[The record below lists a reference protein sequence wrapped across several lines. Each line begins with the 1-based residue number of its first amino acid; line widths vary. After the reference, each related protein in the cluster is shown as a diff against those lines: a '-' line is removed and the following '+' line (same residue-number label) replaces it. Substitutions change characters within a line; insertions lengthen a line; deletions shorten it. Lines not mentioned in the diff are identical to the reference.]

1 MASQEN
7 LSFES
12 WKKSMISRSPTF
24 HYWNIILHFEILVF
38 IFIRAHRQKFFYL
51 FVESLETLV
60 PWFFALDHVNY
71 ARWIPIHLRDMK
83 ALPVHVKD
91 QLRSCWVISKSQK
104 KYSCMPIDQAHEQNN
119 ELVKGSGGAV
129 GLTENPSAFRRWM
142 VAGPEQARILTEFE
156 SLFLESEEHNS
167 QQHEQGHSTQQL
179 FKKQVNSLAEVI
191 SSMGNPFLDDCPEL
205 LILDTRNYA
214 SDAVV
219 PTVQTIE
226 ELGATKYHQYMT
238 DVIKNWTV

>member
-1 MASQEN
+1 
-7 LSFES
+7 
-12 WKKSMISRSPTF
+12 MISRSPTF

-38 IFIRAHRQKFFYL
+38 IFIRAHRQKNLDF
-51 FVESLETLV
+51 FVESLEALV

-129 GLTENPSAFRRWM
+129 GLTENPSAFRR
-142 VAGPEQARILTEFE
+142 
-156 SLFLESEEHNS
+156 
-167 QQHEQGHSTQQL
+167 
-179 FKKQVNSLAEVI
+179 
-191 SSMGNPFLDDCPEL
+191 
-205 LILDTRNYA
+205 
-214 SDAVV
+214 
-219 PTVQTIE
+219 
-226 ELGATKYHQYMT
+226 
-238 DVIKNWTV
+238 